1 MKRQEIVLIGSFI
14 MFICIMTVSI
24 LFPVMQA
31 ARYREIGFE
40 IAALERD
47 IQELEEQNRVLVG
60 KIAILRSPD
69 SLVTRAVEEFGEE
82 RALENEIIILEKR

>member
-1 MKRQEIVLIGSFI
+1 MKRQEIVLIGSFF

-47 IQELEEQNRVLVG
+47 IQELEEQNRILVG
-60 KIAILRSPD
+60 RIAVLMSPD
-69 SLVTRAVEEFGEE
+69 SLVPKTVEESGDEK
-82 RALENEIIILEKR
+82 ALENKIIVLEER